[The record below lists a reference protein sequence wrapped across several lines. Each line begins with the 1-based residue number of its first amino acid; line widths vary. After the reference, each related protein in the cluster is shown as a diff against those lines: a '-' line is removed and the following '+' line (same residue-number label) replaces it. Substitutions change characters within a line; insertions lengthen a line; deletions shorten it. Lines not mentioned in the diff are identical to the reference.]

1 MNTALKNLKRNLFRQ
16 AINYQAGTDFIER
29 KGIYTYMALW
39 HFFANPTDEN
49 AVYYVI
55 CELENERK
63 KLEYK
68 EVPKDRWPKFLQKED
83 WKEQTYLKFCV
94 PYPGK
99 VHETA
104 EDTPQSMNLPSRS
117 NASGWTSIKDN
128 TEKVVADISTKSEH
142 IFNDNQGGK
151 P

>member
-1 MNTALKNLKRNLFRQ
+1 MIKQNKALQNLKRNLFRQ
-16 AINYQAGTDFIER
+16 AINYQAGTNFIED
-29 KGIYTYMALW
+29 KGVFTYLALW
-39 HFFANPTDEN
+39 HFFADPTDEN

-99 VHETA
+99 VHETT
-104 EDTPQSMNLPSRS
+104 EVTPELM
-117 NASGWTSIKDN
+117 N
-128 TEKVVADISTKSEH
+128 TEQRVTATGWSKVGDVIPRAVNDI
-142 IFNDNQGGK
+142 GK
-151 P
+151 RELI

>member
-1 MNTALKNLKRNLFRQ
+1 MTKQNAALKNLKRNLYRQ
-16 AINYQAGTDFIER
+16 AINYQAGGTFIQD
-29 KGIYTYMALW
+29 KGVYTYMALW

-99 VHETA
+99 VHEIV
-104 EDTPQSMNLPSRS
+104 EVTPQS
-117 NASGWTSIKDN
+117 TN
-128 TEKVVADISTKSEH
+128 TEQRDTATGWSKVGDVVPRIVNDVGRSE
-142 IFNDNQGGK
+142 
-151 P
+151 